1 MRLFSV
7 SWSERLKRLR
17 LFESPDEMSSV
28 EAWDREDN
36 YDRQCWKN
44 DVQNVVVYSE
54 WSMRLATPS

>member
-7 SWSERLKRLR
+7 SWSERLKRLQ

-44 DVQNVVVYSE
+44 DVQNVVVYSGQC
-54 WSMRLATPS
+54 A